1 MRGKVADAVPNHSL
15 DAVIL
20 GRVVLVARVGL
31 QRPPVNQSRRHR
43 TELKGR
49 KVATWP
55 LSPRHESRPGHRQTD
70 AHQAFYSKHHVSV
83 TAR

>member
-1 MRGKVADAVPNHSL
+1 MRGKVAHTVANHLL

-20 GRVVLVARVGL
+20 GRVALVARVGL
-31 QRPPVNQSRRHR
+31 QRPPSRRHR
-43 TELKGR
+43 AELKGLN
-49 KVATWP
+49 VATWP
-55 LSPRHESRPGHRQTD
+55 LSPRHDNRPGHHQTD